1 MSLLIPDSGLLFWMI
16 IAFGAVFIVLAKYGW
31 PLITRMIDDRKRY
44 IDESIASAR
53 EANERLAS
61 IREESAALLKQA
73 RDEQSRI
80 LAEAVESRNRIVE
93 QAKVDAVAEGKK
105 IVEEAKQRIEIE
117 KEDALRDIRRQV
129 ALLSVQVSE
138 RVLRTTLSH
147 DKEQM
152 AMIDRMLDEVIE
164 SNK

>member
-16 IAFGAVFIVLAKYGW
+16 IAFGAVFFVLAKYGW
-31 PLITRMIDDRKRY
+31 PIITRMIDDRKRY
-44 IDESIASAR
+44 IDESINSAR
-53 EANERLAS
+53 EANERLAG

-73 RDEQSRI
+73 RDEQARI

-93 QAKVDAVAEGKK
+93 QAKADAVVEGKK
-105 IVEEAKQRIEIE
+105 IVEEARHQIEIE

-129 ALLSVQVSE
+129 ALLSVEVSE
-138 RVLRTTLSH
+138 RVLRTTLTN

-152 AMIDRMLDEVIE
+152 AMIDRMLDEVID
-164 SNK
+164 KK